1 MANKLYEESHI
12 QNIANAIRGKTGKS
26 DLLDVSEMAG
36 EISNISAGL
45 DTSDATVTANDL
57 AEGVVAYGSNGRIV
71 GSVKTVDSGWIRDV
85 NENTTVSSGSITNDG
100 VTTKLIK
107 SKYKFTSNNLFRSGS
122 FVEVGVNVNEFGNAT
137 AADVLEGR
145 TFTSADGLKVVGTGT
160 LKMFTWEKYSVIDGT
175 TSEAYSQQAIENKYG
190 TKLSSTLITLYSSG
204 SFDADTGVYTL
215 SGSTIMAWGNVYSNK
230 TYETYPYYYVDDAH
244 TKIAKI
250 VSMTPPKVGAVVQ
263 NYGVNYTE
271 YYSLKNEQGVV
282 KGSYIEDVTSTYSH
296 EYPADGYQDGYWYV
310 LKEISTPKLQ
320 DKVITENGT
329 YQADSGYDAL
339 RSVTVEVASSLEGL
353 ENGYDVMFYD
363 ENNDGLAFYSVRQ
376 GLYVDKPQYNCKRWV
391 TADGVVVE
399 LPLQPTSDMQLY
411 ASNNTYARILYENYG
426 VDMVEYPY
434 LAIRVDNAS
443 YSSLSEVVI
452 YFAKS
457 ISESSLKDIIY
468 GGAVQINP
476 KITDLEV
483 ENVVDVVIS
492 NISGVSR
499 TSTSESLWNMANIY
513 YYTNFDY
520 SFTKATLYRLDE

>member
-26 DLLDVSEMAG
+26 NLLDVSEMAN
-36 EISNISAGL
+36 EITSISSGSGL

-71 GSVKTVDSGWIRDV
+71 GSVKTVDSGWIRDE

-310 LKEISTPKLQ
+310 LKSE
-320 DKVITENGT
+320 GG
-329 YQADSGYDAL
+329 SGG
-339 RSVTVEVASSLEGL
+339 SIEGL

-363 ENNDGLAFYSVRQ
+363 ENNEGLAFYSIKEGHSVNAPVYDCKAWQ
-376 GLYVDKPQYNCKRWV
+376 TEDGANVAFPYTPTGDIVLYANNDTV
-391 TADGVVVE
+391 A
-399 LPLQPTSDMQLY
+399 SQLY
-411 ASNNTYARILYENYG
+411 KYYG
-426 VDMVEYPY
+426 IDPVKYPY
-434 LAIRVDNAS
+434 LYIFAKNKSALYIQFGKTFQNDMVYYGY
-443 YSSLSEVVI
+443 YSSANVSNTPNEDFSPQGIATFLMKMIESVSEGQAVMPLSSYDE
-452 YFAKS
+452 
-457 ISESSLKDIIY
+457 ED
-468 GGAVQINP
+468 
-476 KITDLEV
+476 
-483 ENVVDVVIS
+483 
-492 NISGVSR
+492 
-499 TSTSESLWNMANIY
+499 Y
-513 YYTNFDY
+513 YNYTNFDC
-520 SFTKATLYRLDE
+520 TIANAIHYRLD